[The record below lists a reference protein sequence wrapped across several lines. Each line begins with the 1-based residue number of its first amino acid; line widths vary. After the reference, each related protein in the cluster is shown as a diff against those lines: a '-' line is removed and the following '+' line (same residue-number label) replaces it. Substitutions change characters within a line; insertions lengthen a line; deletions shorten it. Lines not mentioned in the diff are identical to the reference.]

1 MIIKNDVNDMKNDL
15 NEYKEEFISLLKSTG
30 RDGIDDVIEEIDRLG
45 FFTAPASAGHH
56 LNTEG
61 GLVVHSL
68 NTCKAA
74 LALWEAMKPLE
85 PSLETEVK
93 RESIII
99 ASLLHDVCKAD
110 IYKRTVKKRKNKLGQ
125 WEDSEGYKVS
135 YKDFP
140 MGHGEKSLVVVLLS
154 GLELYDDEMLA
165 IRWHMGA
172 WGVNQTSFEDVR
184 NYDTAQKIYPLVA
197 IIHASDC
204 MAENVMERTGEEIDE
219 M

>member
-1 MIIKNDVNDMKNDL
+1 MKNDL

-172 WGVNQTSFEDVR
+172 WGVNLTSFEDVR

-197 IIHASDC
+197 IIHTADC
-204 MAENVMERTGEEIDE
+204 MAANVMERTGEEIDE